1 MKISDALGVKSSALW
16 DEGAFDAYIG
26 IDSRLHLDPALL
38 RTTEIPEFRNSLKR
52 FLKYF
57 NDVLLLTAEAKPG
70 GTLERQAIDKLVFP
84 EIPAAALGF
93 STESDRGRGVSK
105 KLASQ
110 LYSTVKEIVT
120 AGIREPAIFELAIV
134 FQEKFGPDLIS
145 DMTLQVIRDDL
156 SAFNTRVCKSLKI
169 PLGGLDI
176 NGKRVAAAY
185 SKRQDR
191 SVLLL
196 PHELLATLPEASS
209 YDDIDRIVRYNDQV
223 RAQLNALLGENWGQ
237 LVRDMGKRQIR
248 ELLIK
253 RPDVLRELIEQYKQ
267 ARPEPYD
274 FNDDP
279 LGEVIWEHLGTSFA
293 TDNRLKLLKVS
304 TPADLPRTI
313 QLITTQFKR
322 LVEINGLSDHLY
334 SDSGRQRP
342 EKFAQ
347 LLFYAVADSYC
358 KANNLDLSAEPN
370 AGRGPV
376 DFKLSRGYNVRGT
389 VELKLSSN
397 SKALEGFLVQLPEY
411 ALAEQS
417 VFDCFM
423 IVVVGKSRAK
433 VDAIVHA
440 RNKLL
445 KARKTVPHLVIVN
458 AFDAYQTPSASKL
471 WEPPSWRN

>member
-1 MKISDALGVKSSALW
+1 MKISDALGVKSNALW

-38 RTTEIPEFRNSLKR
+38 RTTDIPEFRDSLER

-57 NDVLLLTAEAKPG
+57 NNVLLLTAEAKPG
-70 GTLERQAIDKLVFP
+70 GTLEQQAIDKLVFP

-93 STESDRGRGVSK
+93 SAESDRGRGVSR

-110 LYSTVKEIVT
+110 LYSTVKEIVD
-120 AGIREPAIFELAIV
+120 AGIREPAIFELAVV

-185 SKRQDR
+185 SKQQDR
-191 SVLLL
+191 AVLLL

-209 YDDIDRIVRYNDQV
+209 YDDIDRIVRYNDEV
-223 RAQLNALLGENWGQ
+223 RAQLNSLLGANWAQ

-279 LGEVIWEHLGTSFA
+279 LVRS
-293 TDNRLKLLKVS
+293 
-304 TPADLPRTI
+304 
-313 QLITTQFKR
+313 
-322 LVEINGLSDHLY
+322 
-334 SDSGRQRP
+334 SG
-342 EKFAQ
+342 
-347 LLFYAVADSYC
+347 S
-358 KANNLDLSAEPN
+358 
-370 AGRGPV
+370 
-376 DFKLSRGYNVRGT
+376 
-389 VELKLSSN
+389 
-397 SKALEGFLVQLPEY
+397 
-411 ALAEQS
+411 
-417 VFDCFM
+417 
-423 IVVVGKSRAK
+423 I
-433 VDAIVHA
+433 
-440 RNKLL
+440 
-445 KARKTVPHLVIVN
+445 
-458 AFDAYQTPSASKL
+458 
-471 WEPPSWRN
+471 